1 MNIHTGTLLYDAG
14 KFQGGKKTGPWN
26 YYDEKG
32 KLTRT
37 KTF

>member
-1 MNIHTGTLLYDAG
+1 MNIHTGTLRYDAG
-14 KFQGGKKTGPWN
+14 KLQGGKKTGEWKF
-26 YYDEKG
+26 YDKSG